1 MSTIDNNNS
10 LNSILDKLGIQ
21 QQTAD
26 SGPKDALGQA
36 EFLKLMTTQ
45 LQNQDPFKP
54 TDNTE
59 MIAQMAQF
67 STVTGI
73 TEMNESLK
81 GLTDLYS
88 GQLSEFRISTAANM
102 LGHSVLVP
110 GGDAYASPE
119 GSISGA
125 IDIPTYSN
133 STNIVYRSEA
143 GEILHTED
151 LGPQPAGLVGFAW
164 DEIPENIL
172 NENTFF
178 RVEAYADT
186 GEGLQAVGASVYSEV
201 LAASTGDASSGVV
214 YDVRGYGD
222 VNASDVVRFKSN
234 EFNRSDTRSNPS
246 DFFASKD

>member
-21 QQTAD
+21 QQTAV
-26 SGPKDALGQA
+26 SGPKDSLGQA

-81 GLTDLYS
+81 GLNSLYS
-88 GQLSEFRISTAANM
+88 GQLSEFRIATAANM

-110 GGDAYASPE
+110 GGNAYASPE
-119 GSISGA
+119 GGISGA
-125 IDIPTYSN
+125 IDIPTSSN
-133 STNIVYRSEA
+133 SCLLYTS
-143 GEILHTED
+143 
-151 LGPQPAGLVGFAW
+151 
-164 DEIPENIL
+164 
-172 NENTFF
+172 
-178 RVEAYADT
+178 
-186 GEGLQAVGASVYSEV
+186 
-201 LAASTGDASSGVV
+201 
-214 YDVRGYGD
+214 
-222 VNASDVVRFKSN
+222 
-234 EFNRSDTRSNPS
+234 PS
-246 DFFASKD
+246 PRD

>member
-1 MSTIDNNNS
+1 
-10 LNSILDKLGIQ
+10 
-21 QQTAD
+21 
-26 SGPKDALGQA
+26 
-36 EFLKLMTTQ
+36 
-45 LQNQDPFKP
+45 
-54 TDNTE
+54 
-59 MIAQMAQF
+59 
-67 STVTGI
+67 
-73 TEMNESLK
+73 
-81 GLTDLYS
+81 
-88 GQLSEFRISTAANM
+88 M

-214 YDVRGYGD
+214 YDVRGYGN
-222 VNASDVVRFKSN
+222 VNASDVVKFKSN